1 MQDQTVAVVAG
12 LHGTKEPHLTTMM
25 SFTLQYYT
33 LTTLEYHRHR
43 AAASDASQLLVH
55 RGLGL
60 SQSVPCAL
68 LGRHCIPSAPSV
80 LAIVTCSRVGQLT
93 IPTAMAT
100 SMKEVSWHTT
110 SKGHPEVI
118 AGQNTW
124 RGNVG

>member
-1 MQDQTVAVVAG
+1 MWDPTIAVVAG

-33 LTTLEYHRHR
+33 LTTLESHRHR

-55 RGLGL
+55 RPLDL

-68 LGRHCIPSAPSV
+68 LWRHCVPSTQSV
-80 LAIVTCSRVGQLT
+80 LAIVTCSPVEQLT

-100 SMKEVSWHTT
+100 SMEQVRWHKT
-110 SKGHPEVI
+110 SKDHPEVI